1 MAQSGSTAAESS
13 EVLYFILTQSD
24 LIGYSAEGIDEFKSN
39 EVRDTGCSL
48 RPEFIDAWGQPLRFY
63 RWPTRLIRPGGYG
76 STPTGYQ
83 LSLARIL
90 MPALPKSA
98 STELALDPDDL
109 LGLTLPTSSPAWSVS
124 PATFEYNS
132 SNPQTQS
139 YHTAGTYHTPM
150 VLSIGPDGD
159 LGLYEPNSL
168 TQTSYGYLARP
179 IDEDANNNGTLD
191 SGEDLNNNNQLDLS
205 ANALYDNITN
215 LNMKSGGK

>member
-1 MAQSGSTAAESS
+1 
-13 EVLYFILTQSD
+13 
-24 LIGYSAEGIDEFKSN
+24 
-39 EVRDTGCSL
+39 
-48 RPEFIDAWGQPLRFY
+48 
-63 RWPTRLIRPGGYG
+63 
-76 STPTGYQ
+76 
-83 LSLARIL
+83 
-90 MPALPKSA
+90 
-98 STELALDPDDL
+98 
-109 LGLTLPTSSPAWSVS
+109 
-124 PATFEYNS
+124 
-132 SNPQTQS
+132 
-139 YHTAGTYHTPM
+139 M